1 MKKAIS
7 VLLSWVLIVG
17 FAVAMSAI
25 IFGWAIPFVEKVSE
39 NLNKNERS
47 DIYCDNVAIK
57 IKDVCRSPDAATTT
71 SITVKVLNTGSYN
84 LKRLAIARET
94 EGSALQSCFLYN
106 LETPPNNQHSVEPG
120 NELQFRLAV
129 VAPFTDSRG
138 NPLDCNS
145 ASEDNPRVV
154 TRSNVTKVEVVP
166 WINIEGVDINCP
178 SSIVTIKDI
187 NILNHECL

>member
-57 IKDVCRSPDAATTT
+57 IKDVCRAADNT
-71 SITVKVLNTGSYN
+71 SITVKVLNTGSYS
-84 LKRLAIARET
+84 LKRLGLARET
-94 EGSALQSCFLYN
+94 TGSALQSCYLYN
-106 LETPPNNQHSVEPG
+106 LDQQSALPG
-120 NELQFRLAV
+120 NELQFTLAIE
-129 VAPFTDSRG
+129 APFTDSRG

-145 ASEDNPRVV
+145 ASGDSPPNVPRPY
-154 TRSNVTKVEVVP
+154 VTKVEVVP
-166 WINIEGVDINCP
+166 WINIEGADINCP

-187 NILNHECL
+187 NILNHDCL